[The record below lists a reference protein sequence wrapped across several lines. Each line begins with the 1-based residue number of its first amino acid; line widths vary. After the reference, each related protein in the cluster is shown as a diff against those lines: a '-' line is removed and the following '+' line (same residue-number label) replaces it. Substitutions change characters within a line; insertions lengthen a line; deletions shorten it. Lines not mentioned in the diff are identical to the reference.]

1 MSANISIK
9 SKTGS
14 FIDLPATDG
23 LLKRKP
29 REIRLEIP
37 EALGTGSFM
46 EIRFHSGIRLGIVDY
61 EPWEPNIVKY
71 EMNAPVAVGFGFCL
85 SGTIISSASCLKD
98 SFVVKK
104 GQSGFFHF
112 LDLSGVTEEVKGHML
127 RVSVEMKPD
136 LFCSLMEDDLDH
148 IPPVLR
154 KFADGAEVKPCRVGD
169 TITPPMHM
177 ALHQIL
183 SCPYHGLTRQLFL
196 EGKVMELIA
205 YKLEQLE
212 SEPAKIK
219 IYPVLKSDDVERIHY
234 ARDLLIK
241 DIENPPDLIE
251 LARSVGLSRSKL
263 HHNFRAVYGITPFD
277 YLRNRRL
284 EKARIFLNE
293 GNMDVTEVAYSVG
306 YSSLSHFTKVF
317 KQYFGMLPSNYHR
330 NNFFLQTSRTYPQT
344 QNFKNKRYR

>member
-1 MSANISIK
+1 MSSNISMK
-9 SKTGS
+9 NKTGS
-14 FIDLPATDG
+14 FIDLPIMDG
-23 LLKRKP
+23 FLKHKP

-37 EALGTGSFM
+37 EALGMGSIR
-46 EIRFHSGIRLGIVDY
+46 EIRLHSGIRLSIVDY
-61 EPWEPNIVKY
+61 KPWEPNIVKY
-71 EMNAPVAVGFGFCL
+71 EMNAPASVGFGFCL
-85 SGTIISSASCLKD
+85 SGTGTIKSSVSCLKD
-98 SFVVKK
+98 SFVTKK

-112 LDLSGVTEEVKGHML
+112 LGLSGVTEEVKGHIF
-127 RVSVEMKPD
+127 RVSVQMEAK
-136 LFCSLMEDDLDH
+136 LFCSLMAEDFDD
-148 IPPVLR
+148 IPPALR
-154 KFADGAEVKPCRVGD
+154 KFADGAEVKPCRVAD
-169 TITPPMHM
+169 IITPSMQT
-177 ALHQIL
+177 ALYQIL

-196 EGKVMELIA
+196 EGKAMELIA
-205 YKLEQLE
+205 YKLEQFE
-212 SEPAKIK
+212 SDPVKTK
-219 IYPVLKSDDVERIHY
+219 RPPVLRSDDVERIHY

-330 NNFFLQTSRTYPQT
+330 NNFFLQTSRTYPPG
-344 QNFKNKRYR
+344 KKS

>member
-14 FIDLPATDG
+14 FIDLLATDG

-37 EALGTGSFM
+37 EALGKGSFR
-46 EIRFHSGIRLGIVDY
+46 EIRLHSGIRLGIVDY
-61 EPWEPNIVKY
+61 KPWEPNIVKY

-85 SGTIISSASCLKD
+85 SGTIISSASCLKN

-112 LDLSGVTEEVKGHML
+112 LDLSGVTEEVKGYML
-127 RVSVEMKPD
+127 RVSVQMEPD
-136 LFCSLMEDDLDH
+136 LFCSLMEDDFDH

-154 KFADGAEVKPCRVGD
+154 KFADGAEVKPCRVAD
-169 TITPPMHM
+169 IITPSMHI

-196 EGKVMELIA
+196 EGKAMELIA

-212 SEPAKIK
+212 SDKAKTK
-219 IYPVLKSDDVERIHY
+219 IHPVLKSDDVERIHY

-241 DIENPPDLIE
+241 DIENPPDLVE
-251 LARSVGLSRSKL
+251 LARLVGLSRSKL

-277 YLRNRRL
+277 YLRDRRL
-284 EKARIFLNE
+284 EKAGIFLNE
-293 GNMDVTEVAYSVG
+293 GNMDVTEVSYSVG

-317 KQYFGMLPSNYHR
+317 KQYFGMPPSNYRR
-330 NNFFLQTSRTYPQT
+330 NNFFPSDQPDVLPDK
-344 QNFKNKRYR
+344 NFQK